1 MQPITALPVLRRSRW
16 RRWLSCTFLAL
27 SATGAMA
34 DDNAT
39 VRQVQT
45 SYRVIPLSSAQG
57 IFGIDINARGQVV
70 FTEVVDDLRRRAMFY
85 DGHAVRDLGSLGGG
99 SATAAAVN
107 DFGQVA
113 GSATLTPGATLTHAY
128 RWSAQTG
135 MVDLTGPRRGES
147 TGNDINNK
155 GEVTGGVVFEPA
167 QDTNRRAFIWRPQT
181 GLADIGTI
189 DTSAYGQLINDAG
202 TVAGMTGGNSLNVF
216 RWTRQD
222 GLQALTRFYSDF
234 NTVSDMNASGHV
246 VGTAAGENPSQPPHA
261 FLWTPREGLVDLGEG
276 IPNRTLAVK
285 INSKDMV
292 ILNVRDFVEFPHG
305 YVWTRET
312 GRTEIGAGRP
322 GIVTLALGL
331 NNLGQVVGTFDGRA
345 FVWTRAQGVID
356 LNTRLVGAP
365 EGLVLSTGHAI
376 SDNGSIVAA
385 GNTGLVLLVPTAGSG
400 HAAPVVGPI
409 QVAGRPRAQALLSFS
424 AAFKDADLR
433 DTHKATWTWGDG
445 GTDNAT
451 VNERN
456 GSGNTSGQHT
466 YRSPG
471 SYTVTLSVTDSSGR
485 RTAVQRTV
493 AVRGPAPS
501 ADAGD

>member
-1 MQPITALPVLRRSRW
+1 MQATSAPPVLRHSGW
-16 RRWLSCTFLAL
+16 RRWLSSTILLL
-27 SATGAMA
+27 SAAGAVA
-34 DDNAT
+34 DDNPSA
-39 VRQVQT
+39 RQVQA

-70 FTEVVDDLRRRAMFY
+70 FTEAVDDLRRRAMFY
-85 DGHAVRDLGSLGGG
+85 DGHVVRNLGSLGGG
-99 SATAAAVN
+99 SATAVAVN
-107 DFGQVA
+107 DFGQVV
-113 GSATLTPGATLTHAY
+113 GSATLAPGAALTHAY

-167 QDTNRRAFIWRPQT
+167 QDPNRRAFVWRPRT

-202 TVAGMTGGNSLNVF
+202 IVAGMTGGNSLNVF

-222 GLQALTRFYSDF
+222 GMQALTSFYSDF

-261 FLWTPREGLVDLGEG
+261 FLWTPREGLVDLGDG
-276 IPNRTLAVK
+276 IPNRTLALK
-285 INSKDMV
+285 INKQDMV
-292 ILNVRDFVEFPHG
+292 ILNDRDFIDFPHG

-322 GIVTLALGL
+322 DIITLALGL
-331 NNLGQVVGTFDGRA
+331 NNLGQVVGSFDGRA
-345 FVWTRAQGVID
+345 YLWTRAQGVID
-356 LNTRLVGAP
+356 LNTRLADAP
-365 EGLVLSTGHAI
+365 EGLVLSAGHAI

-400 HAAPVVGPI
+400 HAAPVIGPI
-409 QVAGRPRAQALLSFS
+409 QVNEKPRAQALLSFS

-445 GTDNAT
+445 GSDEAT

-471 SYTVTLSVTDSSGR
+471 SYKVELTVTDSSGE
-485 RTAVQRTV
+485 RTAVQRSV
-493 AVRGPAPS
+493 AVRGPAPH
-501 ADAGD
+501 ADGGE